1 MEETIVSSLI
11 REINEVYDLS
21 LDEKPDLDRQ
31 LDPAPFH
38 DTGRT
43 VIIGSSHMKRIASHM
58 AAEASLVDFSV
69 PGRIANS
76 ESIESVASDLTT
88 LKITDRDSV
97 IIDVLSNST
106 YMGTDDNS
114 IPSRPV

>member
-1 MEETIVSSLI
+1 MFRIKRAFVLDPPTNLLPLGLGSFTSKMEETIVSSLI

-21 LDEKPDLDRQ
+21 LDEKPDLDRE

-76 ESIESVASDLTT
+76 ESIE
-88 LKITDRDSV
+88 
-97 IIDVLSNST
+97 
-106 YMGTDDNS
+106 
-114 IPSRPV
+114 